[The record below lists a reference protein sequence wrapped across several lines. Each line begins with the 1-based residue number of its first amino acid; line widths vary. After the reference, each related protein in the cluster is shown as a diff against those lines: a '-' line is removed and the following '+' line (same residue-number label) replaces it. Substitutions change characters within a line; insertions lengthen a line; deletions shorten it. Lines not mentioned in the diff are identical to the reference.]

1 MGLYLKEARK
11 PTQFVQGRYFQHE
24 LMDLLVKIWENQ
36 NHLEQEDLNELKKY
50 T

>member
-11 PTQFVQGRYFQHE
+11 PTEFTQGDYFQQE
-24 LMDLLVKIWENQ
+24 LQDVLVKIWENQ
-36 NHLEQEDLNELKKY
+36 NHLEPEDLIELKKY